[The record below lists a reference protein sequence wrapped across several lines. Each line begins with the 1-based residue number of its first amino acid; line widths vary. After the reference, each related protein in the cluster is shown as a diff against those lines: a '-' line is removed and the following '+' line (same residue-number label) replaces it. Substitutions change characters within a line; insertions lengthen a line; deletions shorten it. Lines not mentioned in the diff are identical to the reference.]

1 MKKFRVIVPFPV
13 WVSVVVE
20 AEDEESAID
29 CAIEDASITSFVGN
43 GGTDK
48 LVGVYGSNCSI
59 EAGDVPLES
68 NGFEIEAEELKP

>member
-43 GGTDK
+43 GRNNF
-48 LVGVYGSNCSI
+48 V
-59 EAGDVPLES
+59 
-68 NGFEIEAEELKP
+68 